1 MIEVITNEVSK
12 HTMTEVLGNLLTDA
26 LGEEIKTKCKFIY
39 PLNNIYIRK
48 VKTVKKPKFDTTK
61 LNELYKEAPESK
73 GTKKEAGAVEDEASK
88 NLLHKWFWLFR
99 IYVIVNVVLTLYL
112 SPW

>member
-12 HTMTEVLGNLLTDA
+12 HTMTEVLGNLLTEA
-26 LGEEIKTKCKFIY
+26 IGEEIKNKCKFIY

-61 LNELYKEAPESK
+61 LNELYKDVPESK
-73 GTKKEAGAVEDEASK
+73 TGKKESAVEEEGSK
-88 NLLHKWFWLFR
+88 NLLHK
-99 IYVIVNVVLTLYL
+99 
-112 SPW
+112 

>member
-12 HTMTEVLGNLLTDA
+12 HTMTDVLSNLLTDA
-26 LGEEIKTKCKFIY
+26 LGEEIKAKCKFIY

-61 LNELYKEAPESK
+61 LNELYKDAPESK
-73 GTKKEAGAVEDEASK
+73 VAKKDGAPEDDASK
-88 NLLHKWFWLFR
+88 NLLYKWAKMS
-99 IYVIVNVVLTLYL
+99 V
-112 SPW
+112 